1 LPPDSAAAGGTV
13 NVVRGAWVAKYDPT
27 RAERE
32 QLLDPMDRSVEHS
45 DVFADFSWANPGKA
59 IGEPWIHSWLM
70 RGARGGIA
78 SMDIG
83 DLVFPVRTAWKKT
96 DCGWL
101 QRRTVVGVWFVDAT
115 ASWPEED
122 MEGGIVW
129 YSEAACFPLRRFD
142 FPVPI
147 EATADIDQQFDAVN
161 AFHDRSRKALIELT
175 STEALAIVRACGL
188 PAAVL
193 AVPDPN
199 ELAPILSGLDLGPPT
214 VVRQRIR
221 DGARAS
227 AHRASVEKAARDVV
241 VACLHRVRMG
251 VVSTEK
257 KKGLGSDLWARAI
270 EADNTVTDVR
280 IELKGL
286 SGSDPWRAHLTQSQ
300 VDEAQK
306 DNGSGG
312 WWLVIV
318 TRALRAD
325 RKEYWL
331 TSDEAARV
339 FTVATGDGQFTADHN
354 VTMRI

>member
-1 LPPDSAAAGGTV
+1 MG
-13 NVVRGAWVAKYDPT
+13 AKYNPT

-45 DVFADFSWANPGKA
+45 DVFADFSWADPGKA
-59 IGEPWIHSWLM
+59 IGEPWIHSWLI
-70 RGARGGIA
+70 RGGRGGIA

-122 MEGGIVW
+122 IYGRSVW

-142 FPVPI
+142 FPVPVD
-147 EATADIDQQFDAVN
+147 ATAVIDQQFYAVN

-175 STEALAIVRACGL
+175 AKEALAIARACGL
-188 PAAVL
+188 PASVL
-193 AVPDPN
+193 TEPDPIR
-199 ELAPILSGLDLGPPT
+199 LVPILSGLDLGPPT
-214 VVRQRIR
+214 VVRRRIL

-227 AHRASVEKAARDVV
+227 AHRRSVEKAARDVV
-241 VACLHRVRMG
+241 VAGLHRVRMG
-251 VVSTEK
+251 VVSTEME
-257 KKGLGSDLWARAI
+257 KGLGSDLWAQAI

-280 IELKGL
+280 IEVKGL
-286 SGSDPWRAHLTQSQ
+286 SGGDPWQARLTRSEVMAARA
-300 VDEAQK
+300 
-306 DNGSGG
+306 DNGSGR

-318 TRALRAD
+318 TWALRSD
-325 RKEYWL
+325 RKEHWL
-331 TSDEAARV
+331 TSDEAAQV
-339 FTVATGDGQFTADHN
+339 FTVATGDGHFTSDRN
-354 VTMRI
+354 VTRRI

>member
-1 LPPDSAAAGGTV
+1 
-13 NVVRGAWVAKYDPT
+13 
-27 RAERE
+27 
-32 QLLDPMDRSVEHS
+32 
-45 DVFADFSWANPGKA
+45 
-59 IGEPWIHSWLM
+59 
-70 RGARGGIA
+70 
-78 SMDIG
+78 
-83 DLVFPVRTAWKKT
+83 
-96 DCGWL
+96 
-101 QRRTVVGVWFVDAT
+101 
-115 ASWPEED
+115 
-122 MEGGIVW
+122 
-129 YSEAACFPLRRFD
+129 
-142 FPVPI
+142 
-147 EATADIDQQFDAVN
+147 
-161 AFHDRSRKALIELT
+161 
-175 STEALAIVRACGL
+175 
-188 PAAVL
+188 
-193 AVPDPN
+193 
-199 ELAPILSGLDLGPPT
+199 
-214 VVRQRIR
+214 
-221 DGARAS
+221 
-227 AHRASVEKAARDVV
+227 
-241 VACLHRVRMG
+241 MG